1 MTGFE
6 LPTLRSNFHS
16 STSQA
21 IATIKLNQLAH
32 VSGAPGASAT
42 DDVGQFREE
51 YLRGIV
57 ADAMDEFCTSVRR
70 QLWHMQYHIFA

>member
-1 MTGFE
+1 ME

-16 STSQA
+16 SNSQA
-21 IATIKLNQLAH
+21 IATTKFNQLAP

-70 QLWHMQYHIFA
+70 KLYHNQYHMFA